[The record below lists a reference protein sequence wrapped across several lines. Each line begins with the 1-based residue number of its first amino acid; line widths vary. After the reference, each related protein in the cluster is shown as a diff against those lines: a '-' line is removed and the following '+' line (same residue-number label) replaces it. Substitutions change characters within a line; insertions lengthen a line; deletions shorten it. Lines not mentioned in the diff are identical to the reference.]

1 MANLVCGEREFIL
14 VPQERRNKIRKS
26 CSPAFFC
33 VYLVKACLRDVFF
46 VQGCSNFLIYRP
58 EFLSISRRS
67 TRLFTR
73 NGKLSFAHIVHIS
86 NQMVALLFD
95 LTILRQIPLKGQS
108 MRMALSVRRLKKG
121 SFPTIWK
128 KPEKTVIEELLSK
141 RGRCMVSSTELI
153 WFSRVLLSECSVQ
166 YVG

>member
-1 MANLVCGEREFIL
+1 
-14 VPQERRNKIRKS
+14 
-26 CSPAFFC
+26 
-33 VYLVKACLRDVFF
+33 
-46 VQGCSNFLIYRP
+46 
-58 EFLSISRRS
+58 
-67 TRLFTR
+67 
-73 NGKLSFAHIVHIS
+73 
-86 NQMVALLFD
+86 MVALLFD

-128 KPEKTVIEELLSK
+128 KPEKTVIKELLSK

-153 WFSRVLLSECSVQ
+153 WFSRVLLSERSVQ